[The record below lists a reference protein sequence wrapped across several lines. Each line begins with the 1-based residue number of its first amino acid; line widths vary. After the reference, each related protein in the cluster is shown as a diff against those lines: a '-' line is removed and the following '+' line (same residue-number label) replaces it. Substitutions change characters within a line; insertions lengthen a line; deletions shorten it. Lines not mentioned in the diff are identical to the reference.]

1 MYRGGLSMRITK
13 RMTVALNKKG
23 ELVDIENF
31 EAGEEV
37 FCPACHGKL
46 IAKKGEVV
54 MHHFA
59 HEKGAS
65 CSSGYETS
73 IIVASEQII
82 KEKGIWMPARILK
95 KQNDR
100 GEITICEEGLYQVKN
115 VRQENNVC
123 SDIPNLRF
131 DLDGEKWILVCD
143 AGREYKEEEFKDLT
157 ANFSILILDFTMYE
171 EIVGFK
177 TLESIITRKSPSKRI
192 KNDILVKEYIKK
204 FLTFCDFLPR
214 NGTHPCPLRKEGSSV
229 SYQTHCIKCP
239 YNFSVMGVRLMDVP
253 CGGVCRLSSRQSVDA
268 LVDATFDGG
277 LLSTVTVRRDGR
289 KVVKKVP
296 PRDKVKNGLF
306 EVREGVY
313 RDNLTLLEIWNI
325 VRYPFIARNG
335 EEYVYVFEKPCEGA
349 KIKKTLGRTERYW
362 SLGDTEFDAEKRYDF
377 VDFMRAKP
385 PINIPF
391 AIEK

>member
-1 MYRGGLSMRITK
+1 MRITK
-13 RMTVALNKKG
+13 RMTVALDSKG
-23 ELVDIENF
+23 NLVDIEDVNKDF
-31 EAGEEV
+31 EA

-46 IAKKGEVV
+46 VAKKGDLV

-59 HEKGAS
+59 HQKGAS

-73 IIVASEQII
+73 IIAACEKII

-100 GEITICEEGLYQVKN
+100 GDVIICDEGLYAVKDI
-115 VRQENNVC
+115 RQENNVC
-123 SDIPNLRF
+123 QDVPNLRF
-131 DLDGEKWILVCD
+131 NLNGKNWIMVCD
-143 AGREYKEEEFKDLT
+143 AGRGYKDEEFKNLT
-157 ANFSILILDFTMYE
+157 SSFSILILDFSAYE
-171 EIVGFK
+171 DIVGFK

-214 NGTHPCPLRKEGSSV
+214 GSKHPCPLRKEGALV
-229 SYQTHCIKCP
+229 GFQTHCSKCP
-239 YNFSVMGVRLMDVP
+239 YNFSVNGIRLTSDVP

-268 LVDATFDGG
+268 LSKPTFDGG
-277 LLSTVTVRRDGR
+277 LLKTVTVVKDGR
-289 KVVKKVP
+289 KVVKTVP

-313 RDNLTLLEIWNI
+313 RDNLTLIELWNI

-335 EEYVYVFEKPCEGA
+335 EEFVYVYEKPCEGA

-362 SLGDTEFDAEKRYDF
+362 NLEDAEFDPNKKYDF
-377 VDFMRAKP
+377 IDFMRAKP
-385 PINIPF
+385 PIYIPF
-391 AIEK
+391 SVEK